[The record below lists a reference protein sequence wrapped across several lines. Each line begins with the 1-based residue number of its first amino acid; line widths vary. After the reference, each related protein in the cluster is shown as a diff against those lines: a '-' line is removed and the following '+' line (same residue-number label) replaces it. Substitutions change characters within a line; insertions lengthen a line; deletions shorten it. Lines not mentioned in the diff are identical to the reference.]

1 MTLKSGRLFVKRLMV
16 VSYLFYDDTEEMYI
30 VDEDSL
36 ELFYKRLS
44 SKLEIKD
51 IEALILQDKM

>member
-1 MTLKSGRLFVKRLMV
+1 MTLKSGRLFVKRLMII
-16 VSYLFYDDTEEMYI
+16 SYLFYDYTEEMYI

-44 SKLEIKD
+44 SKL
-51 IEALILQDKM
+51 